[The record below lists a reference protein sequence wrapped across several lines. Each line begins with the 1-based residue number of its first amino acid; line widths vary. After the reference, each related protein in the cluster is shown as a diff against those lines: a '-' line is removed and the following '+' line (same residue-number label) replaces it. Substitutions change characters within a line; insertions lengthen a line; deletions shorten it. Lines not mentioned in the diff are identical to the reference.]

1 LITNKSS
8 FLLLLLL
15 LLILK
20 GASFLKRVLKID
32 LRLPWR
38 GNPAFVNPVSGIH

>member
-8 FLLLLLL
+8 FLLLLL